1 MIPTI
6 ITALGFPPAIAWLTP
21 LEYSLAGVVL
31 VLLFVIW
38 RLIHHQEC
46 GYSAEPE
53 GKISDLLATLA
64 GLTHGA
70 VTEGNSVSLV
80 RGAKFFDEVV
90 SEMEQA
96 QHSIHLETFLWE
108 KGKASDR
115 IAKAL
120 CDASGRGV
128 KARILV
134 DARGSSGIGG
144 ETVERLKG
152 AGCEL
157 HFFHPWKLMNLG
169 RFNIRDHRKIV
180 VIDGK
185 TAFVGGHCITDAWLE
200 DQGETPVYSDIT
212 ARLQGPVVHGIQS
225 TFGENWTEADRNL
238 FVTREAFPQPRTDGP
253 ARAHVASI
261 RPDGCP
267 SGVQILHHLAIGL
280 AKERIRIQNP
290 YFLPDPVGAKAL
302 QKAAR
307 RGVDVRIMVP
317 SVSATDSFYVAYAG
331 HFLFERLMEAGVRI
345 FEYQPTLLHQKT
357 ITVDGAWS
365 GIGSCN
371 FDDRSFEI
379 NDEIVVGIADEAI
392 TGELDG
398 IFEENA
404 GDCKE
409 ISLDEWKKRSL
420 FARIRERFFYFFNE
434 QF

>member
-1 MIPTI
+1 MMNS
-6 ITALGFPPAIAWLTP
+6 ITFLNFPPTIAWLTT
-21 LEYSLAGVVL
+21 LEYSLAGAVL
-31 VLLFVIW
+31 ILLFVIW

-53 GKISDLLATLA
+53 GKILDLLPTLA
-64 GLTHGA
+64 GLTHGT

-90 SEMEQA
+90 SEMAQA
-96 QHSIHLETFLWE
+96 EHSIHLETFLWE
-108 KGKASDR
+108 KGKASDL

-120 CDASGRGV
+120 CEASARGV
-128 KARILV
+128 KVRVMA
-134 DARGSSGIGG
+134 DARGSSGMGS
-144 ETVERLKG
+144 ETRDKLKE

-180 VIDGK
+180 VVDGI

-200 DQGETPVYSDIT
+200 DQGETPVFSDIS
-212 ARLQGPVVHGIQS
+212 ARLQGQVVHNIQS
-225 TFGENWTEADRNL
+225 TFGENWSEADCNL
-238 FVTREAFPQPRTDGP
+238 FVNKEAFPQPRTDGP

-261 RPDGCP
+261 RPDGSP
-267 SGVQILHHLAIGL
+267 SGVQILHLVAISL

-290 YFLPDPVGAKAL
+290 YFLPDPTGAKAL

-317 SVSATDSFYVAYAG
+317 ALRATDSFFVTYAG
-331 HFLFERLMEAGVRI
+331 HFLFTALMEAGVRL

-357 ITVDGAWS
+357 ITIDGTWS

-379 NDEIVVGIADEAI
+379 NDEIVVGIADETVTA
-392 TGELDG
+392 ELDG
-398 IFEENA
+398 IFDENVL
-404 GDCKE
+404 DCKE
-409 ISLDEWKKRSL
+409 INLEEWKKRSL
-420 FARIRERFFYFFNE
+420 FARIREHFFYFFNE